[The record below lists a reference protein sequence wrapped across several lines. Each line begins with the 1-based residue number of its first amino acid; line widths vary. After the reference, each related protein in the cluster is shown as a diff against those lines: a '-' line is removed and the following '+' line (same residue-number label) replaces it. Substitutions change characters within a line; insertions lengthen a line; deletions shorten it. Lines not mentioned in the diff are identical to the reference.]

1 MRASRPGE
9 TFLASL
15 VVLSMWAGVCRRG
28 LGEDDDVVVVG
39 GGFGGVFAGKSTAVA
54 AGLLSRTE
62 GGAAVSL
69 IEHVCVDLE
78 DASRSRSDKRGGCAG
93 LVSLCTDQ
101 KINREMNRRSLGW
114 RRTRVSLVPARVASV

>member
-1 MRASRPGE
+1 MRARRPGD

-15 VVLSMWAGVCRRG
+15 VVLSMWAGMCRSG
-28 LGEDDDVVVVG
+28 LGEEGDDEVVVG

-62 GGAAVSL
+62 GGVAVSL

-78 DASRSRSDKRGGCAG
+78 ETSRSRRDKRGGCAR
-93 LVSLCTDQ
+93 LDTLHARIPDQ
-101 KINREMNRRSLGW
+101 SGDESTFFGMAPKSR
-114 RRTRVSLVPARVASV
+114 